1 MNGNGLPPW
10 APDFLRELKRTAEHG
25 RIRPTIACQFVGVS
39 KAYVYRLRASPQGA
53 EFRKLWDLAALEV
66 LQHELQSQPKR
77 SAIQAAMRE
86 VD

>member
-39 KAYVYRLRASPQGA
+39 KAYVYRLRSSPQGE
-53 EFRKLWDLAALEV
+53 EFRKLWDLTALEV
-66 LQHELQSQPKR
+66 MQRELEAQPKR
-77 SAIQAAMRE
+77 AALHALMRE